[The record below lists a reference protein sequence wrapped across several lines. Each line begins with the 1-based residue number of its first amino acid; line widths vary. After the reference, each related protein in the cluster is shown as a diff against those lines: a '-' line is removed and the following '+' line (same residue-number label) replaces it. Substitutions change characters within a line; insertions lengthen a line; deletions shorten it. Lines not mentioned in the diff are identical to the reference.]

1 MVVVNW
7 ANRITNIDPA
17 ELNYG
22 IHKEQGEVLKSCS
35 GIKNKVATCVQTAL
49 QGSGDQNWLAP
60 NTIGIQMANLEKS
73 PRLEMEEKK
82 QMRLLREEGVTM
94 ETQTIHHQHG
104 WGPM

>member
-35 GIKNKVATCVQTAL
+35 GIKNKVATCV
-49 QGSGDQNWLAP
+49 
-60 NTIGIQMANLEKS
+60 
-73 PRLEMEEKK
+73 
-82 QMRLLREEGVTM
+82 
-94 ETQTIHHQHG
+94 
-104 WGPM
+104 